1 MACERC
7 VSVDEVNERYLGII
21 HFFHFL
27 AIILERV
34 QVEREGRRTLKL

>member
-34 QVEREGRRTLKL
+34 QGSGFMGEGH